1 MRLNRLMQS
10 MILAASLMAAQATKG
25 DPEVLLR
32 AAIEKESV
40 DGDLKAA
47 IQQYEKIARSGNR
60 AAAAKALVR
69 MGQCYE
75 RLGDAEARK
84 AYERAVREFGDQ
96 KDSAAAARARLAALA
111 GLRDSGQGVRRRLIW
126 DQSARYVSNVSTDG
140 RWVQVDVPEVAGVA
154 IRNLQTGEQRTLR
167 KGQAHHEGFDE
178 GLLSPDGKQVVFLW
192 WQWEPKE
199 GAQAGYSLRTI
210 RADGSGERILWDVGK
225 ESNYLLPRAWSADG
239 KQIAVRDDRGEK
251 QAIVIVEADTGKRR
265 SIPMPAGTWPER
277 MAFSADCRWLAASGY
292 FSNEP
297 RGRNVFMLDLS
308 DPAPKPRA
316 VVERAQ
322 LVGYTP
328 NGKGLLYTRQR
339 GETQELY
346 LLPITGGAPAG
357 EPVHLKEAGGLEGG
371 PIGLTPAGTL
381 YYDVRKVTADALVA
395 GFDGDSLSVGAVA
408 VERASASI
416 GPGGRSGSIKLSRD
430 GRKALMALSNG
441 ALLVKSLDSGAEHTV
456 LPQLEAAWHF
466 EWAADGRSFLTNG
479 IGRDGRNGL
488 YRVDVQTGASTL
500 VMASSEKV
508 RPFGRFALSPD
519 GRTVYWPNGD
529 GRISALDLQ
538 TLEIRNAAEVAW
550 GELAEIRVSPSG
562 GQLALLGENRVVLV
576 DLASGQSKA
585 VVKRRGVFFGGDW
598 SPDGR
603 YLFTTFGEPD
613 GVTELYR
620 IPLDGGSPQI
630 KALPEHVR
638 NVRLSPDGKTI
649 AMTRWNQHR
658 QIWALE
664 NFLPTGP
671 STR

>member
-60 AAAAKALVR
+60 VAAAKALVR

-75 RLGDAEARK
+75 KLGDAEARK
-84 AYERAVREFGDQ
+84 AYERTVREYGDQ
-96 KDSAAAARARLAALA
+96 KDSAAAARARLAVLA
-111 GLRDSGQGVRRRLIW
+111 GPRDAGQGVRRRLIW

-140 RWVQVDVPEVAGVA
+140 RWVQVNVPQVAGVA
-154 IRNLQTGEQRTLR
+154 IRNMQTGEQRTL
-167 KGQAHHEGFDE
+167 KEGQAHHEGFDE

-192 WQWEPKE
+192 WQWEAKE

-225 ESNYLLPRAWSADG
+225 ESTYLMPRAWSADG
-239 KQIAVRDDRGEK
+239 KQIALRDDRGEK
-251 QAIVIVEADTGKRR
+251 QAIVILEADSGKRR

-277 MAFSADCRWLAASGY
+277 MAFSADGRWLAASGY

-308 DPAPKPRA
+308 NTTPALR
-316 VVERAQ
+316 VVAERAQ

-339 GETQELY
+339 GEAQELH
-346 LLPITGGAPAG
+346 LLPMAGGAPAG
-357 EPVHLKEAGGLEGG
+357 EPIQLKEAGGLEGV
-371 PIGLTPAGTL
+371 PLGLTPAGTL
-381 YYDVRKVTADALVA
+381 YYDERKVRADALVA
-395 GFDGDSLSVGAVA
+395 GFDGSSLSIGEVA
-408 VERASASI
+408 LERASVSMGA
-416 GPGGRSGSIKLSRD
+416 GGRSGSIKLSRD
-430 GRKALMALSNG
+430 GRRALIALSNG
-441 ALLVKSLDSGAEHTV
+441 ALLVKPLDGGAERTV
-456 LPQLEAAWHF
+456 LPQMEAAWHF
-466 EWAADGRSFLTNG
+466 EWAADGQSFLANG
-479 IGRDGRNGL
+479 IGRDGKNGL
-488 YRVDVQTGASTL
+488 YRVDIQTGASTL
-500 VMASSEKV
+500 IMASGEKV
-508 RPFGRFALSPD
+508 RPFGRFALAPD
-519 GRTVYWPNGD
+519 GITVYWPG
-529 GRISALDLQ
+529 GEGTISALDLR
-538 TLEIRNAAEVAW
+538 TLAIRTAADVAW
-550 GELAEIRVSPSG
+550 GELAEIRVSPDG
-562 GQLALLGENRVVLV
+562 GQLALAGENRVVLV
-576 DLASGQSKA
+576 DLATGRSRA
-585 VVKRRGVFFGGDW
+585 IVERRGVFFGGDW

-613 GVTELYR
+613 GVAELYR
-620 IPLDGGSPQI
+620 IPADGSSPQI

-638 NVRLSPDGKTI
+638 NVRLSPDGRSI

-658 QIWALE
+658 QVWALE
-664 NFLPTGP
+664 NFLPADYV
-671 STR
+671 SR